1 VDIVTSG
8 TVRPAFGWFAPP
20 TPYARVKVGAVTLDT
35 ASFMLAPMNA
45 R

>member
-1 VDIVTSG
+1 MANTTFATVLSG
-8 TVRPAFGWFAPP
+8 SPP

-35 ASFMLAPMNA
+35 ASFTLAPMNA